1 MFLDLEPL
9 FRLTKGNI
17 CSGLTVV
24 WATFSL
30 GNRLTFHTD
39 EWPAWEKS
47 KRLGEVILPECCQG
61 PGTPHTFPQLVN
73 NYPEILGVSR
83 GCIPLS
89 VWYLFIILNEMISK
103 VLCHKLSCL
112 TQYDPVIALTEVNML
127 STYKNQIITEK
138 WSYSKRED
146 FRDPEFP
153 RMHRSQTTWKIIF
166 NYYANVFKFHYSFS
180 YALGKSKPS
189 IPNLWV
195 HEFCCLL

>member
-39 EWPAWEKS
+39 EWPAWEEG
-47 KRLGEVILPECCQG
+47 KRPGEVIPPECCQG
-61 PGTPHTFPQLVN
+61 PGMPHTFPQLVN

-83 GCIPLS
+83 GCTPLS

-103 VLCHKLSCL
+103 VLCHKLPKAVWSSHCPHRGKHAKHI
-112 TQYDPVIALTEVNML
+112 Q
-127 STYKNQIITEK
+127 NQIITEK
-138 WSYSKRED
+138 WSSSKRED